1 MYGLIPGCYRENA
14 GEMNGVTGNYKEEPK
29 QRRKK
34 KKMSEIYRSKKRR
47 RKVERLL
54 DGKK

>member
-1 MYGLIPGCYRENA
+1 MHGLIPGCYRVNA

-29 QRRKK
+29 QRRKR
-34 KKMSEIYRSKKRR
+34 KMSEIYSSKKRR
-47 RKVERLL
+47 RKVECLL